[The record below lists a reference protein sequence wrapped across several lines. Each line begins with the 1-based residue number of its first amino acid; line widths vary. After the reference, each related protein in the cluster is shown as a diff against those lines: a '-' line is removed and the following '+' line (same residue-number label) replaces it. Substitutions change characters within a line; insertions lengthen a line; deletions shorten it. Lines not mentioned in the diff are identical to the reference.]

1 MKGCSVRVSIKF
13 PREDEEND
21 KNKKAKLS
29 KGSQLKKIQLQFR
42 EEIQLRVKD
51 ILENPYGLIELNREL
66 AQLKENQRR
75 RFLGSITSTN
85 YLEENIQ
92 TVERWA
98 HRNDDNR
105 FKMALYQERVDE
117 CRTRKEEM

>member
-21 KNKKAKLS
+21 KNKKVKLS

-66 AQLKENQRR
+66 AQLKEN
-75 RFLGSITSTN
+75 
-85 YLEENIQ
+85 
-92 TVERWA
+92 
-98 HRNDDNR
+98 
-105 FKMALYQERVDE
+105 
-117 CRTRKEEM
+117 

>member
-1 MKGCSVRVSIKF
+1 VSIKF

-21 KNKKAKLS
+21 KNKKVKLS

-66 AQLKENQRR
+66 AQLKEN
-75 RFLGSITSTN
+75 
-85 YLEENIQ
+85 
-92 TVERWA
+92 
-98 HRNDDNR
+98 
-105 FKMALYQERVDE
+105 
-117 CRTRKEEM
+117 

>member
-1 MKGCSVRVSIKF
+1 VSIKF

-51 ILENPYGLIELNREL
+51 ILDNPHGLIELNQEL
-66 AQLKENQRR
+66 ARLKENQRR

-85 YLEENIQ
+85 YLEENI
-92 TVERWA
+92 
-98 HRNDDNR
+98 
-105 FKMALYQERVDE
+105 
-117 CRTRKEEM
+117 

>member
-1 MKGCSVRVSIKF
+1 MSIKF

-21 KNKKAKLS
+21 KNKKVKLS

-66 AQLKENQRR
+66 AQLKEN
-75 RFLGSITSTN
+75 
-85 YLEENIQ
+85 
-92 TVERWA
+92 
-98 HRNDDNR
+98 
-105 FKMALYQERVDE
+105 
-117 CRTRKEEM
+117 